1 MGHSRYSPSATKRE
15 YLCPPSHKHNLDK
28 PRRRNMDSDLGTA
41 AHHVHE
47 LCLRTNRDAE
57 VFAGCHIG
65 VNGKGA
71 STFLH
76 EKRQLKRGEVEFEVD
91 DEMVNAVQQSV
102 DWCRELPGKHFVE
115 VRVEHTRWC
124 PKIYDNDGK
133 LERQYGTADHIA
145 LDFKRKTI
153 YVTDLKYGQGVQV
166 FAEENMQAMKYALGA
181 YDEYKELCRFE
192 KVVIRIS
199 QPRLKHFDVWE
210 LTIDELLAWGKKMR
224 KRLELTLDDDAEYHA
239 SEEACKFCGHA
250 AECEELAKVTD
261 EVRAIAFD
269 DLTATKAPGSKKAK
283 DKAAN
288 IKGLSVKA
296 MVRFWRIW
304 PLIQLRYKAVEEELS
319 AREEDEPGSV
329 PGLKHVEAI
338 TRRRWAKSDDD
349 TRAALIALGIP
360 LTKINKVSLAS
371 PNQIEEVLPKEKH
384 EQLKSLWI
392 KPRGEP
398 CLVDYTDKR
407 ERFSEK
413 RQKEHAAG
421 FEDLTK

>member
-15 YLCPPSHKHNLDK
+15 YLCPPSHRHNRDK
-28 PRRRNMDSDLGTA
+28 PRRRNMDSDLGTS

-47 LCLRTNRDAE
+47 LCLKTNRDAD
-57 VFAGCHIG
+57 VFAGCHIAVDG
-65 VNGKGA
+65 RGRT
-71 STFLH
+71 TFLH

-102 DWCRELPGKHFVE
+102 DWCRELPGKHYVE
-115 VRVEHTRWC
+115 VKVEHTKWC
-124 PKIYDNDGK
+124 PKVYDDNGK

-145 LDFKRKTI
+145 LDFKRKVI

-166 FAEENMQAMKYALGA
+166 FAEENMQAIKYALGA

-192 KVVIRIS
+192 RVVIRIS
-199 QPRLKHFDVWE
+199 QPRLKHFDTWE
-210 LTIDELLAWGKKMR
+210 LTIDELLAWGKKIK
-224 KRLELTLDDDAEYHA
+224 KRLELTLVDDAEYHA

-250 AECEELAKVTD
+250 AECVELARVTD

-269 DLTATKAPGSKKAK
+269 DLTSTKNPKSDKAKKKASK
-283 DKAAN
+283 VD
-288 IKGLSVKA
+288 GLSVKE
-296 MVRFWRIW
+296 MVKFWRAW

-329 PGLKHVEAI
+329 PGLKHVEAV
-338 TRRRWAKSDDD
+338 TRRRWRYDEDK
-349 TRAALIALGIP
+349 TREKLLALGVP
-360 LTKINKVSLAS
+360 LSKISKSVLNS
-371 PNQIEEVLPKEKH
+371 PNQIEEVLPKEHH
-384 EQLKSLWI
+384 EKLKSLWV
-392 KPRGEP
+392 KPPGEP
-398 CLVDYTDKR
+398 CLVDESDKR
-407 ERFSEK
+407 ERYSEK